1 MRHLKKL
8 HKKTAP
14 AFQSQPAAANED
26 VLGFAGTA
34 NILAQPHSRFGDLMV
49 AMRTVLDELQS
60 DGLVTFKP
68 LRRAV
73 RDKVAYG
80 MTGDGRSHF
89 WARQNPKDPAW
100 DPTFPASFKLDDSPR
115 SATVWF
121 ADEIETWL
129 ESRASA
135 SRKPASAV
143 PTYGRWKR
151 PLTKAGIDAG
161 VTP

>member
-1 MRHLKKL
+1 MSSFNHLAAGRQGNLTDSEL
-8 HKKTAP
+8 HN
-14 AFQSQPAAANED
+14 QPE
-26 VLGFAGTA
+26 L
-34 NILAQPHSRFGDLMV
+34 QDLLV
-49 AMRTVLDELQS
+49 AMQTILGQLHSGD
-60 DGLVTFKP
+60 LVTFKP
-68 LRRAV
+68 VRRAV
-73 RDKVAYG
+73 RAKTAYG
-80 MTGDGRSHF
+80 MTGDGKSHF

-121 ADEIETWL
+121 ADEIEAWL

-135 SRKPASAV
+135 TRKPAQAA

-151 PLTKAGIDAG
+151 PLKAGIDMG